1 MIASPLVVRLL
12 VEPLV
17 AVWLVVVVRKLQK
30 NKNITSRKAF
40 LSVECVHETH
50 TEKENIIDV
59 ELSAPVT

>member
-1 MIASPLVVRLL
+1 MNASPLVVLL
-12 VEPLV
+12 LAEPLV
-17 AVWLVVVVRKLQK
+17 AVWLVVAVHKLQEK
-30 NKNITSRKAF
+30 QKTSRKTF